1 MPPFSPGQIN
11 FKDPVGDIIIR
22 SLDLV
27 TITVPPALP
36 AALAMGIVFAQQRL
50 KLVGVYCIV
59 PRSINI
65 CGTINTVC
73 FDKARLEFL
82 FFLLR
87 IFSFIIFTRSI
98 VFISRRENGIY
109 MRVIL
114 TIKSVQNEHYFFR
127 MPFIL
132 TSK

>member
-98 VFISRRENGIY
+98 VFISRRENGIC

-114 TIKSVQNEHYFFR
+114 TIKSVQNDNYFFR